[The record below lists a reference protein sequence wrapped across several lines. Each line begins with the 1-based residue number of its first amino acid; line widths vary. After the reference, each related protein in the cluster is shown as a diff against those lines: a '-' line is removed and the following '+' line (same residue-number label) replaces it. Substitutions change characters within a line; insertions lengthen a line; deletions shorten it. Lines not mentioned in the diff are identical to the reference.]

1 MKTTRYHHLF
11 VSSCCYFCF
20 YWYAVLVLT
29 LYSTTT
35 TTVQVVEATTTTN
48 RWFKPSSLCSSTT
61 PVAFIVT
68 QTVVEKN
75 SISQIRHSN
84 SKAILR
90 RRPSLS
96 RCHPKAWTFDNRKLK
111 SSSSMSSLSLLGCDD
126 ANPIATTNIRSL
138 GNHKIRHRHQHPHHH
153 QFHHQRTKHAAMFDS
168 YRPYDNLFSG
178 LAEISLGCSIGVL
191 WSEIS
196 IALTGCGPSNL
207 SDSLE
212 RICYQGLIV
221 FAGVG
226 LFNRVVS
233 TATSFLI
240 NGGGESS
247 PSSSD
252 SSGPSSSIVNEF
264 LSPSNSL
271 TSLVEEQYGPLQSTT
286 TIQIQAAEFLSVL
299 AVFGSVLVLGV
310 QYYVRGTTMD
320 GLSGIDVDLCRAIQD
335 L

>member
-1 MKTTRYHHLF
+1 MKNTIHYHLAF
-11 VSSCCYFCF
+11 AGCFCCYS
-20 YWYAVLVLT
+20 YAVLVPIP
-29 LYSTTT
+29 
-35 TTVQVVEATTTTN
+35 VEATAN
-48 RWFKPSSLCSSTT
+48 SFKWSLCSTSTAFVT
-61 PVAFIVT
+61 P
-68 QTVVEKN
+68 TVDVDGQVP
-75 SISQIRHSN
+75 ISQRHS
-84 SKAILR
+84 STLLR
-90 RRPSLS
+90 RRPAGS
-96 RCHPKAWTFDNRKLK
+96 HPKIGE
-111 SSSSMSSLSLLGCDD
+111 SSSSSSPSSSSSSSSTSLSLLGSDD
-126 ANPIATTNIRSL
+126 VDLTSAANIPCL
-138 GNHKIRHRHQHPHHH
+138 HNHQILHRHHHPHPHQHQRQH
-153 QFHHQRTKHAAMFDS
+153 QFQQKRTKHTTLFES

-207 SDSLE
+207 SDALE
-212 RICYQGLIV
+212 RICYQGVIV

-240 NGGGESS
+240 SGGEPSS
-247 PSSSD
+247 SSSSSSSSSD
-252 SSGPSSSIVNEF
+252 SSGPSSSVLNEF

-271 TSLVEEQYGPLQSTT
+271 GSLAEEQYGPLQSLT

-299 AVFGSVLVLGV
+299 AVFGSILVLGL

-320 GLSGIDVDLCRAIQD
+320 GLSGIDIDLCRAIQD